1 MENTNTER
9 KAQFLTQLL
18 QFLFEELPS
27 TETEVENTQETTDSN
42 YVGLY
47 YTNASEN
54 ILIDL
59 NGQLFFYKTN

>member
-1 MENTNTER
+1 MKNTQTER
-9 KAQFLTQLL
+9 KAQFLTSLL
-18 QFLFEELPS
+18 KFLFEELPS
-27 TETEVENTQETTDSN
+27 TETDYKEQETTDSN

-59 NGQLFFYKTN
+59 NGQLFFYTTN